1 MVVVLP
7 VVVAIPSA
15 SLSMLP
21 LFGVHAPASARD
33 DVRHLRLVKSEPAD
47 HDTLSVAPSAVRL
60 WFSQRAELRTTR
72 VTVRSATGDT
82 VALGALT
89 RGAGA
94 DAPVVAPIVRAPAD
108 GAYTVEWRTMAGDGH
123 IVRGSFGFTVRGKS

>member
-1 MVVVLP
+1 
-7 VVVAIPSA
+7 
-15 SLSMLP
+15 MLP
-21 LFGVHAPASARD
+21 LFRVNAPAPARVD
-33 DVRHLRLVKSEPAD
+33 MRHLRLVKSEPAD
-47 HDTLSVAPSAVRL
+47 HDTLSAAPSAIRL

-72 VTVRSATGDT
+72 VTVHSAAGDT

-89 RGAGA
+89 RGAGT

-123 IVRGSFGFTVRGKS
+123 IVRGSFGFVVRGTS

>member
-1 MVVVLP
+1 MVVVFP

-15 SLSMLP
+15 RDSMLP
-21 LFGVHAPASARD
+21 QFRVNAPASAHH
-33 DVRHLRLVKSEPAD
+33 DVRHLRLVRSEPAD
-47 HDTLSVAPSAVRL
+47 HDTLSTAPQAIRL

-72 VTVRSATGDT
+72 VTVRSAAGDT
-82 VALGALT
+82 VALGVLT

-94 DAPVVAPIVRAPAD
+94 DAPLVAPIVRAPAD

-123 IVRGSFGFTVRGKS
+123 IVRGSFGFTVRGAP